1 MDQLVINPPVQQASG
16 LRYSE
21 STWCLYSLS
30 PLSLVLKRYNVT
42 VSYTAWI
49 RGCGRT
55 SVLGSVVGVTGRKGL
70 TRLDGSLL
78 LRPWGD
84 AVSLAGT

>member
-1 MDQLVINPPVQQASG
+1 MDQLVLNPPVQQARG

-21 STWCLYSLS
+21 SNQCLDRLS
-30 PLSLVLKRYNVT
+30 PLSLFSKQYNVT

-55 SVLGSVVGVTGRKGL
+55 GVLGL
-70 TRLDGSLL
+70 
-78 LRPWGD
+78 PW
-84 AVSLAGT
+84 V